1 MRYTPFYNHFNMEKH
16 CTMVYFSLRES
27 KQNKKG
33 LSPIEVSISTNGKRI
48 YFSTGKYARSTDW
61 NREKQLVKGKS
72 EEAQLVNSYLTQLR
86 NKIYQKEIELL
97 QMGYL
102 ITAELLKEA
111 VADKVESLKE
121 KSLFEIFKGH
131 NKEQEKLVGNG
142 VSKATYWISVY
153 TVRLL
158 KEFVQQKYKREDL
171 YLRELNLNFIQSF
184 HSFLKIDKGMA
195 QNSSTKHLKLLK
207 KIINLAVA
215 NSYMTTNPFITYK
228 IEREP
233 VEIDFLDEEELRKII
248 NFDTPLPRLE
258 KAKDMFLFGCFTGLS
273 YIDIKTLAPEHF
285 EKDNIG
291 RIWIKKR
298 RVKTGVLS
306 RIPLLPIA
314 KLILDKYRGGEK
326 LLPIQ
331 DPADINKYLKDI
343 AILCDIK
350 KRITFHTSRHTFA
363 STVTLANNISLE
375 VVSKMLGHTNTRMTT
390 HYAKLIDKCIGEQM
404 DKLMDTFI
412 RDSEC

>member
-1 MRYTPFYNHFNMEKH
+1 
-16 CTMVYFSLRES
+16 MVRSSFAILFFIRES
-27 KQNKKG
+27 RVRKDG
-33 LSPIEVSISTNGKRI
+33 TASIEIVLTVNGERCA
-48 YFSTGKYARSTDW
+48 FSTGKRVKSCNWDKT
-61 NREKQLVKGKS
+61 KQQVKGKD
-72 EEAQLVNSYLTQLR
+72 EEAQSLNNYLKAIKAKL
-86 NKIYQKEIELL
+86 YQKEAELL
-97 QMGYL
+97 DRGFI
-102 ITAELLKEA
+102 ITAELLRDA
-111 VADKVESLKE
+111 YFDKVESLKE
-121 KSLFEIFKGH
+121 KTLFEVFEEH
-131 NKEQEKLVGNG
+131 NREQEKLVGNG

-171 YLRELNLNFIQSF
+171 YLRELNLSFIQSF
-184 HSFLKIDKGMA
+184 HTFLRIDKGMA

-207 KIINLAVA
+207 KIVNLAVA

-228 IEREP
+228 VEREP

-258 KAKDMFLFGCFTGLS
+258 RTKDMFLFGCFTGLS

-285 EKDNIG
+285 EKDNAG

-314 KLILDKYRGGEK
+314 KLILDKYKGGEK

-404 DKLMDTFI
+404 DRLMETFTGDSKL
-412 RDSEC
+412 

>member
-1 MRYTPFYNHFNMEKH
+1 
-16 CTMVYFSLRES
+16 MVRSSFAILFFIRES
-27 KQNKKG
+27 RVRKDG
-33 LSPIEVSISTNGKRI
+33 TASIEIVLTVNGERCA
-48 YFSTGKYARSTDW
+48 FSTGKRVKSCNWDKT
-61 NREKQLVKGKS
+61 KQQVKGKGKD
-72 EEAQLVNSYLTQLR
+72 EEAQSLNNYLKAIKAKL
-86 NKIYQKEIELL
+86 YQKEAELL
-97 QMGYL
+97 DRGFI
-102 ITAELLKEA
+102 ITAELLRDA
-111 VADKVESLKE
+111 YFDKVESLKE
-121 KSLFEIFKGH
+121 KTLFEVFEEH
-131 NKEQEKLVGNG
+131 NREQEKLVGNG

-184 HSFLKIDKGMA
+184 HTFLRIDKGMA

-207 KIINLAVA
+207 KIVNLAVA

-258 KAKDMFLFGCFTGLS
+258 RAKDMFLFGCFTGLS

-285 EKDNIG
+285 EKDNTG

-314 KLILDKYRGGEK
+314 KLILDKYKGGEK

-375 VVSKMLGHTNTRMTT
+375 VVSKMLGHTNTRMTN

-404 DKLMDTFI
+404 DKLMDTFTG
-412 RDSEC
+412 DSNY

>member
-1 MRYTPFYNHFNMEKH
+1 
-16 CTMVYFSLRES
+16 MVRSSFAILFFIRES
-27 KQNKKG
+27 RVRKDG
-33 LSPIEVSISTNGKRI
+33 TASIEVVLTVNGERCA
-48 YFSTGKYARSTDW
+48 FSTGKRVKSCNWDKA
-61 NREKQLVKGKS
+61 KQQVKGKD
-72 EEAQLVNSYLTQLR
+72 EEAQSLNNYLKAIKAKL
-86 NKIYQKEIELL
+86 YQKEAELL
-97 QMGYL
+97 DRGFI
-102 ITAELLKEA
+102 ITAELLRDA
-111 VADKVESLKE
+111 YFDKVESLKE
-121 KSLFEIFKGH
+121 KTLFEVFEEH
-131 NKEQEKLVGNG
+131 NQEQEKLVGNG

-184 HSFLKIDKGMA
+184 HSFLRIDKGMA

-207 KIINLAVA
+207 KIVNLAVA

-258 KAKDMFLFGCFTGLS
+258 RAKDMFLFGCFTGLS

-285 EKDNIG
+285 EKNSTG

-314 KLILDKYRGGEK
+314 KLILDKYKGGEK

-350 KRITFHTSRHTFA
+350 KRITFHTSRHCIF
-363 STVTLANNISLE
+363 SYSL
-375 VVSKMLGHTNTRMTT
+375 KIR
-390 HYAKLIDKCIGEQM
+390 KKKCIIYIFSFVCCRLTPLEWYNT
-404 DKLMDTFI
+404 LIIICLRFTHTI
-412 RDSEC
+412 

>member
-1 MRYTPFYNHFNMEKH
+1 MEKH

-33 LSPIEVSISTNGKRI
+33 LSPIEVSITTNGKRI
-48 YFSTGKYARSTDW
+48 YFSTGKHVPAADW
-61 NREKQLVKGKS
+61 NKEKQAVKGKS
-72 EEAQLVNSYLTQLR
+72 EEAQLINGYLIQLR

-97 QMGYL
+97 QKGYL

-111 VADKVESLKE
+111 ITDKVEALNE
-121 KSLFEIFKGH
+121 KTLLDVLNEH
-131 NKEQEKLVGNG
+131 NTERKAMVGKT
-142 VSKATYWISVY
+142 VAPATYWVFKY
-153 TVRLL
+153 TGRLF
-158 KEFVQQKYKREDL
+158 KEFIQKKYERKDL
-171 YLRELNLNFIQSF
+171 YLREINLGFIQGF
-184 HSFLKIDKGMA
+184 HAFLLGEKKMG
-195 QNSSTKHLKLLK
+195 QNSCTKHLKFLK
-207 KIINLAVA
+207 KLLNLAVA
-215 NSYMTTNPFITYK
+215 NSYISYNPVNAYK
-228 IEREP
+228 VEREP

-258 KAKDMFLFGCFTGLS
+258 RAKDMFLFGCFTGLS

-285 EKDNIG
+285 EKDSAG

-298 RVKTGVLS
+298 RIKTGVLS

-314 KLILDKYRGGEK
+314 KLILDKYKGGEK

-343 AILCDIK
+343 AILCGIN
-350 KRITFHTSRHTFA
+350 KRICFHTSRHTFA

-375 VVSKMLGHTNTRMTT
+375 VVSKMLGHTNTRMTA

-404 DKLMDTFI
+404 DKLMDTFTGAS
-412 RDSEC
+412 DY

>member
-1 MRYTPFYNHFNMEKH
+1 
-16 CTMVYFSLRES
+16 MVRSSFAILFFIRES
-27 KQNKKG
+27 RVRKDG
-33 LSPIEVSISTNGKRI
+33 TASIEIVLTVNGERCA
-48 YFSTGKYARSTDW
+48 FSTGKRVKSCNWDKT
-61 NREKQLVKGKS
+61 KQQVKGKD
-72 EEAQLVNSYLTQLR
+72 EEAQSLNNYLKAIKAKL
-86 NKIYQKEIELL
+86 YQKEAELL
-97 QMGYL
+97 DRGFI
-102 ITAELLKEA
+102 ITAELLRDA
-111 VADKVESLKE
+111 YFDKVESLKE
-121 KSLFEIFKGH
+121 KSLFEVFEEH

-184 HSFLKIDKGMA
+184 HTFLRIDKGMA

-207 KIINLAVA
+207 KIVNLAVA
-215 NSYMTTNPFITYK
+215 NSYMATNPFITYK

-258 KAKDMFLFGCFTGLS
+258 RAKDMFLFGCFTGLS

-285 EKDNIG
+285 EKDNTG

-314 KLILDKYRGGEK
+314 KLILDKYKGGEK

-375 VVSKMLGHTNTRMTT
+375 VVSKMLGHTNTRMTN

-404 DKLMDTFI
+404 DKLMDTFTG
-412 RDSEC
+412 DSNY

>member
-1 MRYTPFYNHFNMEKH
+1 
-16 CTMVYFSLRES
+16 MVRSSFAILFFIRDSRVRKDGTTS
-27 KQNKKG
+27 
-33 LSPIEVSISTNGKRI
+33 IEVVLTVNGERCA
-48 YFSTGKYARSTDW
+48 FSTGKKVKSCNWDK
-61 NREKQLVKGKS
+61 NKQQVKGKD
-72 EEAQLVNSYLTQLR
+72 EEAQSLNNYLKAIKAKL
-86 NKIYQKEIELL
+86 YQKE
-97 QMGYL
+97 
-102 ITAELLKEA
+102 AELLDRGFIITA
-111 VADKVESLKE
+111 DLLRDAYFDKVESIKE
-121 KSLFEIFKGH
+121 RSLFEVFEEH
-131 NKEQEKLVGNG
+131 NQEQEKLIGNG
-142 VSKATYWISVY
+142 VSKATHWVSVY
-153 TVRLL
+153 TIRLL
-158 KEFVQQKYKREDL
+158 REFVQQKYKREDL

-184 HSFLKIDKGMA
+184 HSFLRIDKGMA

-207 KIINLAVA
+207 KIINLSVA
-215 NSYMTTNPFITYK
+215 NSYMAFNPFSTYK
-228 IEREP
+228 VEREP

-258 KAKDMFLFGCFTGLS
+258 RAKDMFLFGCFTGLS
-273 YIDIKTLAPEHF
+273 YIDIKTLTLEHF
-285 EKDNIG
+285 EKDNAG

-314 KLILDKYRGGEK
+314 KLILDKYKGGEK

-404 DKLMDTFI
+404 DKLMDTFTG
-412 RDSEC
+412 DSNY

>member
-1 MRYTPFYNHFNMEKH
+1 
-16 CTMVYFSLRES
+16 MVRSSFAILFFIRES
-27 KQNKKG
+27 RVRKDG
-33 LSPIEVSISTNGKRI
+33 TASIEIVLTVNGERCA
-48 YFSTGKYARSTDW
+48 FSTGKRVKSCNWDKT
-61 NREKQLVKGKS
+61 KQQVKGKD
-72 EEAQLVNSYLTQLR
+72 EEAQSLNNYLKAIKTKL
-86 NKIYQKEIELL
+86 YQKEAELL
-97 QMGYL
+97 DRGFI
-102 ITAELLKEA
+102 ITAELLRDA
-111 VADKVESLKE
+111 YFDKVESLKE
-121 KSLFEIFKGH
+121 KSLFEVFAEH

-184 HSFLKIDKGMA
+184 HTFLRIDKGMA

-215 NSYMTTNPFITYK
+215 NSYMATNPFITYK

-258 KAKDMFLFGCFTGLS
+258 RAKDMFLFGCFTGLS
-273 YIDIKTLAPEHF
+273 YIDIKTLSPEHF
-285 EKDNIG
+285 EKDNAG

-314 KLILDKYRGGEK
+314 KLILDKYKGGEK

-375 VVSKMLGHTNTRMTT
+375 VVSKMLGHTNTRITN

-404 DKLMDTFI
+404 DKLMDTFTG
-412 RDSEC
+412 DSNY

>member
-1 MRYTPFYNHFNMEKH
+1 
-16 CTMVYFSLRES
+16 MVRSSFAILFFIRDSRVRKDGTTS
-27 KQNKKG
+27 
-33 LSPIEVSISTNGKRI
+33 IEVVLTVNGERCA
-48 YFSTGKYARSTDW
+48 FSTGKKVKSCNWDK
-61 NREKQLVKGKS
+61 NKQQVKGKD
-72 EEAQLVNSYLTQLR
+72 EEAQSLNNYLKAIKAKL
-86 NKIYQKEIELL
+86 YQKEAELL
-97 QMGYL
+97 ERDFV
-102 ITAELLKEA
+102 ITAELLRDA
-111 VADKVESLKE
+111 YFDKVESLKE
-121 KSLFEIFKGH
+121 KSLFEVFEEH
-131 NKEQEKLVGNG
+131 NQEQEKLVGNG

-171 YLRELNLNFIQSF
+171 YLRELNLNFIQAF

-215 NSYMTTNPFITYK
+215 NSYMSINPFITYK
-228 IEREP
+228 VEREP

-258 KAKDMFLFGCFTGLS
+258 RAKDMFLFGCFTGLS
-273 YIDIKTLAPEHF
+273 YIDIKTLTPEHF
-285 EKDNIG
+285 EKDNTG

-314 KLILDKYRGGEK
+314 KLILDKYKGGEK

-343 AILCDIK
+343 AILCGIN
-350 KRITFHTSRHTFA
+350 KRICFHTSRHTFA
-363 STVTLANNISLE
+363 STITLANNISLE
-375 VVSKMLGHTNTRMTT
+375 VVSKMLGHTNTRMTA

-404 DKLMDTFI
+404 DKLMDTFTGAS
-412 RDSEC
+412 DY

>member
-1 MRYTPFYNHFNMEKH
+1 
-16 CTMVYFSLRES
+16 MVRSSFAILFFIRES
-27 KQNKKG
+27 RVRKDG
-33 LSPIEVSISTNGKRI
+33 TASIEIVLTVNGERCA
-48 YFSTGKYARSTDW
+48 FSTGKRVKSCNWDKT
-61 NREKQLVKGKS
+61 KQQVKGKD
-72 EEAQLVNSYLTQLR
+72 EEAQSLNNYLKAIKAKL
-86 NKIYQKEIELL
+86 YQKEAELL
-97 QMGYL
+97 DRGFI
-102 ITAELLKEA
+102 ITAELLRDA
-111 VADKVESLKE
+111 YFDKVESLKE
-121 KSLFEIFKGH
+121 KSLFEVFEEH

-184 HSFLKIDKGMA
+184 HTFLRIDKGMA

-258 KAKDMFLFGCFTGLS
+258 RAKDMFLFGCFTGLS

-285 EKDNIG
+285 EKDITG

-314 KLILDKYRGGEK
+314 KLILDKYKGGEK

-375 VVSKMLGHTNTRMTT
+375 VVSKMLGHTNTRMTN

-404 DKLMDTFI
+404 DKLMDTFTG
-412 RDSEC
+412 DSNY

>member
-1 MRYTPFYNHFNMEKH
+1 
-16 CTMVYFSLRES
+16 MVRSSFAILFFIRES
-27 KQNKKG
+27 RVRKDG
-33 LSPIEVSISTNGKRI
+33 TASIEIVLTVNGERCA
-48 YFSTGKYARSTDW
+48 FSTGKRVKSCNWDKT
-61 NREKQLVKGKS
+61 KQQVKGKD
-72 EEAQLVNSYLTQLR
+72 EEAQSLNNYLKAIKA
-86 NKIYQKEIELL
+86 KIYQKEAELL
-97 QMGYL
+97 DRGF
-102 ITAELLKEA
+102 IVTAELLRDA
-111 VADKVESLKE
+111 YFDKVESLKE
-121 KSLFEIFKGH
+121 KTLFEVFEEH
-131 NKEQEKLVGNG
+131 NREQEKLVGNG

-158 KEFVQQKYKREDL
+158 KEFIQQKYKREDL

-184 HSFLKIDKGMA
+184 HTFLRIDKGMA

-258 KAKDMFLFGCFTGLS
+258 RAKDMFLFGCFTGLS

-285 EKDNIG
+285 EKDNTG

-404 DKLMDTFI
+404 DKLMDTFTG
-412 RDSEC
+412 DSDC

>member
-1 MRYTPFYNHFNMEKH
+1 
-16 CTMVYFSLRES
+16 MVRSSFSILFFIRES
-27 KQNKKG
+27 KARKSGKA
-33 LSPIEVSISTNGKRI
+33 PIELMITVNGERCPL
-48 YFSTGKYARSTDW
+48 STGKQVPIDKWDKA
-61 NREKQLVKGKS
+61 KQQVKGKD
-72 EEAQLVNSYLTQLR
+72 EEAQSLNNYLKAIKAKL
-86 NKIYQKEIELL
+86 YQKEAELL
-97 QMGYL
+97 DRGFI
-102 ITAELLKEA
+102 ITAELLRDA
-111 VADKVESLKE
+111 YFDKVESLKE
-121 KSLFEIFKGH
+121 KTLFEVFEEH
-131 NKEQEKLVGNG
+131 NQEQEKLVGNG

-184 HSFLKIDKGMA
+184 HSFLRIDKGMA

-207 KIINLAVA
+207 KIVNLAVA

-258 KAKDMFLFGCFTGLS
+258 RAKDMFLFGCFTGLS

-285 EKDNIG
+285 EKDSTG

-314 KLILDKYRGGEK
+314 KLILDKYKGGEK

-404 DKLMDTFI
+404 DKLMETFTG
-412 RDSEC
+412 DSNL

>member
-1 MRYTPFYNHFNMEKH
+1 
-16 CTMVYFSLRES
+16 MVRSSFAILFFIRDSRVRKDGTTS
-27 KQNKKG
+27 
-33 LSPIEVSISTNGKRI
+33 IEVVLTVNGERCA
-48 YFSTGKYARSTDW
+48 FSTGKKVKSCNWDK
-61 NREKQLVKGKS
+61 NKQQVKGKD
-72 EEAQLVNSYLTQLR
+72 EEAQSLNNYLKAIKAKL
-86 NKIYQKEIELL
+86 YQKEAELL
-97 QMGYL
+97 ERDFV
-102 ITAELLKEA
+102 ITAELLRDA
-111 VADKVESLKE
+111 YFDKVESLKE
-121 KSLFEIFKGH
+121 KSLFEVFEEH
-131 NKEQEKLVGNG
+131 NQEQEKLVGNG

-171 YLRELNLNFIQSF
+171 YLRELNLNFIQAF

-215 NSYMTTNPFITYK
+215 NSYMSINPFITYK
-228 IEREP
+228 VEREP

-258 KAKDMFLFGCFTGLS
+258 RSKDMFLFGCFTGLS
-273 YIDIKTLAPEHF
+273 YIDIKTLTPEHF
-285 EKDNIG
+285 EKDNTG

-314 KLILDKYRGGEK
+314 KLILDKYKGGEK

-343 AILCDIK
+343 AILCGIN
-350 KRITFHTSRHTFA
+350 KRICFHTSRHTFA

-375 VVSKMLGHTNTRMTT
+375 VVSKMLGHTNTRMTA

-404 DKLMDTFI
+404 DKLMDTFTGAS
-412 RDSEC
+412 DY

>member
-1 MRYTPFYNHFNMEKH
+1 
-16 CTMVYFSLRES
+16 MVRSSFSILFFIRES
-27 KQNKKG
+27 KARKSGKA
-33 LSPIEVSISTNGKRI
+33 PIELMITVNGERCPL
-48 YFSTGKYARSTDW
+48 STGKQVPIDKWDKT
-61 NREKQLVKGKS
+61 KQQVKGKD
-72 EEAQLVNSYLTQLR
+72 EEAQSLNNYLKAIKAKL
-86 NKIYQKEIELL
+86 YQKEAELL
-97 QMGYL
+97 DRGFI
-102 ITAELLKEA
+102 ITAELLRDA
-111 VADKVESLKE
+111 YFDKVESLKE
-121 KSLFEIFKGH
+121 KSLFEVFEEH
-131 NKEQEKLVGNG
+131 NQEQEKLVGNG

-158 KEFVQQKYKREDL
+158 KEFIQQKYKREDL

-184 HSFLKIDKGMA
+184 HTFLRIDKGMA

-258 KAKDMFLFGCFTGLS
+258 RAKDMFLFGCFTGLS

-285 EKDNIG
+285 EKDNTG

-314 KLILDKYRGGEK
+314 KLILDKYKGGEK

-375 VVSKMLGHTNTRMTT
+375 VVSKMLGHTNTRMTN

-404 DKLMDTFI
+404 DKLMDTFTG
-412 RDSEC
+412 DSNY

>member
-1 MRYTPFYNHFNMEKH
+1 MEKH

-33 LSPIEVSISTNGKRI
+33 LSPIEVSITTNGKRI
-48 YFSTGKYARSTDW
+48 YFSTGKHVPAADW
-61 NREKQLVKGKS
+61 NKAKQAVKGKS
-72 EEAQLVNSYLTQLR
+72 EEAQLINGYLIQLR

-97 QMGYL
+97 QKGYL

-111 VADKVESLKE
+111 ITDKVEALNE
-121 KSLFEIFKGH
+121 KTLLDVLNEH
-131 NKEQEKLVGNG
+131 NTERKAMVGKT
-142 VSKATYWISVY
+142 VAPATYWVFEY
-153 TVRLL
+153 TGRLF
-158 KEFVQQKYKREDL
+158 KEFIQQKYERKDL
-171 YLRELNLNFIQSF
+171 YLREINLGFIQGF
-184 HSFLKIDKGMA
+184 HAFLLREKKMG
-195 QNSSTKHLKLLK
+195 QNSCTKHLKFLK
-207 KIINLAVA
+207 KLLNLAVA
-215 NSYMTTNPFITYK
+215 NSYISYNPVNAYK
-228 IEREP
+228 VEREP
-233 VEIDFLDEEELRKII
+233 VEVDFLDEEELRKII

-258 KAKDMFLFGCFTGLS
+258 RAKDMFLFGCFTGLS
-273 YIDIKTLAPEHF
+273 YIDIKTLTPEHF
-285 EKDNIG
+285 EKDNTG

-314 KLILDKYRGGEK
+314 KLILDKYKGGKK

-343 AILCDIK
+343 AILCGIN
-350 KRITFHTSRHTFA
+350 KRICFHTSRHTFA

-375 VVSKMLGHTNTRMTT
+375 VVSKMLGHTNTRMTA

-404 DKLMDTFI
+404 DKLMDTFTG
-412 RDSEC
+412 DSDY

>member
-1 MRYTPFYNHFNMEKH
+1 MEKH

-33 LSPIEVSISTNGKRI
+33 LSPIEVSITTNGKRI
-48 YFSTGKYARSTDW
+48 YFSTGKQASAADW
-61 NREKQLVKGKS
+61 NKEKQAVKGKS
-72 EEAQLVNSYLTQLR
+72 EEAQLINGYLIQLR

-97 QMGYL
+97 QKGYL

-111 VADKVESLKE
+111 ITDKVEALNE
-121 KSLFEIFKGH
+121 KTLLDVLNEH
-131 NKEQEKLVGNG
+131 NTERKAMVGKT
-142 VSKATYWISVY
+142 VAPATYWVFEY
-153 TVRLL
+153 TGRLF
-158 KEFVQQKYKREDL
+158 KEFIQKKYERKDL
-171 YLRELNLNFIQSF
+171 YLREINLGFIQGF
-184 HSFLKIDKGMA
+184 HAYLLGEKKMG
-195 QNSSTKHLKLLK
+195 QNSCTKHLKFLK
-207 KIINLAVA
+207 KLLNLAVA
-215 NSYMTTNPFITYK
+215 NSYISYNPVNAYK
-228 IEREP
+228 VEREP
-233 VEIDFLDEEELRKII
+233 VEVDFLNEEELRKII

-258 KAKDMFLFGCFTGLS
+258 RAKDMFLFGCFTGLS
-273 YIDIKTLAPEHF
+273 YIDIKTLTPEHF
-285 EKDNIG
+285 EKDSAG

-314 KLILDKYRGGEK
+314 KLILDKYKGGEK

-343 AILCDIK
+343 AILCGIN
-350 KRITFHTSRHTFA
+350 KRICFHTSRHTFA

-375 VVSKMLGHTNTRMTT
+375 VVSKMLGHTNTRMTA

-404 DKLMDTFI
+404 DKLMDTFTG
-412 RDSEC
+412 DSDY

>member
-1 MRYTPFYNHFNMEKH
+1 
-16 CTMVYFSLRES
+16 MVRSSFSILFFIRES
-27 KQNKKG
+27 KARKSGKA
-33 LSPIEVSISTNGKRI
+33 PIELMITVNGERCPL
-48 YFSTGKYARSTDW
+48 STGKQVPIDKWDKT
-61 NREKQLVKGKS
+61 KQQVKGKD
-72 EEAQLVNSYLTQLR
+72 EEAQSLNNYLKAIKAKL
-86 NKIYQKEIELL
+86 YQKEAELL
-97 QMGYL
+97 DRGFI
-102 ITAELLKEA
+102 ITAELLRDA
-111 VADKVESLKE
+111 YFDKVESLKE
-121 KSLFEIFKGH
+121 KSLFEVFEEH
-131 NKEQEKLVGNG
+131 NREQEKLVGNG

-184 HSFLKIDKGMA
+184 HTFLRIDKGMA

-207 KIINLAVA
+207 KIVNLAVA
-215 NSYMTTNPFITYK
+215 NSYMATNPFITYK
-228 IEREP
+228 VERET

-258 KAKDMFLFGCFTGLS
+258 RAKDMFLFGCFTGLS

-285 EKDNIG
+285 EKDNTG

-314 KLILDKYRGGEK
+314 KLILDKYKGGEK

-375 VVSKMLGHTNTRMTT
+375 VVSKMLGHTNTRMTN

-404 DKLMDTFI
+404 DKLMDTFTG
-412 RDSEC
+412 DSNY